1 MLWAQRRPNGAW
13 ACSPL
18 GRLFCEGLCSCTRFS
33 RARYSLAMGLVFDS
47 FWRALLYCFH
57 PRVIGFSVMPL
68 ALLVALALGLGYFFW
83 EPAVATTAAWLGSI
97 GFVQT
102 VQGWL
107 EQANLGVLSAA
118 MAPLL
123 LLTLVTP
130 ALVLLCLLLVAM
142 FMTPAM
148 VALVVKR
155 RFATLE
161 RRYGGSF
168 LVSVLWSLGST
179 VLALLA
185 MVLSMPLWLIPPLV
199 LILPPL
205 IWGWLTYRVFAF
217 DALASH
223 ATAAERKQILQAH
236 RSRLFVMGVLSGYLG
251 AAPSLLWAYGALSF
265 ALAPV
270 LVPLA
275 IWIYTLVFAMASLW
289 FAHYLLAC
297 LDRLR
302 SEAQV
307 QVLDQEPAAAPESP
321 ARVET
326 ADDSTIATAPQLPL
340 ASP

>member
-1 MLWAQRRPNGAW
+1 
-13 ACSPL
+13 
-18 GRLFCEGLCSCTRFS
+18 
-33 RARYSLAMGLVFDS
+33 
-47 FWRALLYCFH
+47 
-57 PRVIGFSVMPL
+57 MPL
-68 ALLVALALGLGYFFW
+68 ALLVALSFGLGYLFW
-83 EPAVATTAAWLGSI
+83 ESAVATTSGWLASI

-107 EQANLGVLSAA
+107 VQANLGALSAA

-123 LLTLVTP
+123 LLMVATP

-148 VALVVKR
+148 VALVAKR
-155 RFATLE
+155 RFSALE

-185 MVLSMPLWLIPPLV
+185 MVLSMPLWLIPPFV

-223 ATAAERKQILQAH
+223 ADVVERKKILQEH

-275 IWIYTLVFAMASLW
+275 IWIYTLVFALASLW

-302 SEAQV
+302 SEAKAQGP
-307 QVLDQEPAAAPESP
+307 QAEPTAATASP
-321 ARVET
+321 ALVDM
-326 ADDSTIATAPQLPL
+326 ADDVHPATAQRLPL

>member
-1 MLWAQRRPNGAW
+1 
-13 ACSPL
+13 
-18 GRLFCEGLCSCTRFS
+18 
-33 RARYSLAMGLVFDS
+33 MGLVFDS

-321 ARVET
+321 ALVET